1 MRQTFKNQAG
11 RCVKRCAALRNARCL
26 VLMVA
31 VVFTATSVFAAET
44 LKGRVVKVSDGDTI
58 TVLDAANVQH
68 RIRLDKIDA
77 PEKSQP
83 FGDAARKHLA
93 TFVAGKDGEIEWAK
107 KDKYGRI
114 LGTVWAMIPVRT
126 DVNLQMVKDG
136 FVWHYSHFDSTP
148 AYAAAEREARTA
160 KRGLWVADDP
170 INPHQWRKSKLSL
183 PGVSATPPVA
193 RRSGRETRRSDWETR
208 RANGHPL
215 HDGFTCGLGIA
226 QEYCG
231 IVNCSSS
238 TRP

>member
-1 MRQTFKNQAG
+1 MA
-11 RCVKRCAALRNARCL
+11 
-26 VLMVA
+26 A
-31 VVFTATSVFAAET
+31 VVFAATSAFASET

-58 TVLDAANVQH
+58 MVLDVANVQH

-93 TFVAGKDGEIEWAK
+93 AFVVDKDVEIEWTK
-107 KDKYGRI
+107 KGKYGRI
-114 LGTVWAMIPVRT
+114 LGTIWAMIPVRT

-183 PGVSATPPVA
+183 PGVSATRPSA
-193 RRSGRETRRSDWETR
+193 RRSGRETRRTIHKTRRSDWKTR
-208 RANGHPL
+208 R
-215 HDGFTCGLGIA
+215 
-226 QEYCG
+226 
-231 IVNCSSS
+231 
-238 TRP
+238 